1 MKIMLPLLLALTVIT
16 NLSHADELAIPVGQQ
31 GSSHAAIA
39 KPKTGMKAEVVE
51 QKFGAPLEKSAA
63 VGQPPVSHW
72 KYANYTVYFESDRV
86 ITTVLNPNAAPAPA
100 PVVAPAAVSEPAPVA
115 EPAATEPA
123 TTEPATTAQP
133 AAVTE

>member
-63 VGQPPVSHW
+63 IGQPPISHW
-72 KYANYTVYFESDRV
+72 KYADYTVYFESDRV
-86 ITTVLNPNAAPAPA
+86 ITTVLNPNAAPAPVAPTA
-100 PVVAPAAVSEPAPVA
+100 PVIEPAPVVQPA
-115 EPAATEPA
+115 VTEPAATEPA
-123 TTEPATTAQP
+123 TTVEP